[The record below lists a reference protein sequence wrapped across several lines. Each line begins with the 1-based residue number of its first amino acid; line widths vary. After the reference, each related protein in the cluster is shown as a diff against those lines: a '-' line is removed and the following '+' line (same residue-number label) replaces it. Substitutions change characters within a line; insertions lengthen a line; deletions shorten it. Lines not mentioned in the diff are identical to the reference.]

1 MSEPLTATKQKTW
14 HCAACGSRDIRRD
27 AIVQWDAAREDWVVL
42 AVLDDAW
49 CEDCMGVNAM
59 AAGDPR
65 FGVLD
70 EEAEVSNG
78 T

>member
-1 MSEPLTATKQKTW
+1 MSEPLTATKQETW
-14 HCAACGSRDIRRD
+14 HCAACGSRDIRHD
-27 AIVQWDAAREDWVVL
+27 AVVQWDAAREDWVVL
-42 AVLDDAW
+42 DVLDDAW

-59 AAGDPR
+59 DAGDPR

-70 EEAEVSNG
+70 EEAEVSDG

>member
-27 AIVQWDAAREDWVVL
+27 AIVQWDADREDWDVL
-42 AVLDDAW
+42 DVLDDAW
-49 CEDCMGVNAM
+49 CEDCMGKNWAD
-59 AAGDPR
+59 AGEPS
-65 FGVLD
+65 FGVPD
-70 EEAEVSNG
+70 EESEISDG